1 MNNEFTFIPTPLHF
15 NSVERGIKEG
25 LHLVSGLYPD
35 VGPLGVE
42 AIMDKI
48 RKLTVL
54 SVCLQHIDA
63 MQDGELDINIRSE
76 TEYLL
81 NNKLSNKELSAI
93 ELLKGIECI
102 LAQVQF
108 EPIEDIR
115 DIEEEERFALSFL
128 FNYINYLK
136 DLIIQSI
143 PEFDKAP
150 WEIE

>member
-1 MNNEFTFIPTPLHF
+1 MFIPSPLHF

-25 LHLVSGLYPD
+25 LHLVRGLYPE
-35 VGPLGVE
+35 VGPLRVE
-42 AIMDKI
+42 SLMDDI

-63 MQDGELDINIRSE
+63 MAEGELDISIRSE
-76 TEYLL
+76 TAYLL

-93 ELLKGIECI
+93 ELLKGILCI
-102 LAQVQF
+102 LAQIQS
-108 EPIEDIR
+108 EQIEEIR
-115 DIEEEERFALSFL
+115 DIEERERFALSFL

-136 DLIIQSI
+136 DLIIRTI
-143 PEFDKAP
+143 PAFSEAP

>member
-1 MNNEFTFIPTPLHF
+1 MFIPSPLHF

-25 LHLVSGLYPD
+25 LHLVRGLYPE

-42 AIMDKI
+42 SLMDDI

-63 MQDGELDINIRSE
+63 MAEGELDISIRSE
-76 TEYLL
+76 TAYLL

-93 ELLKGIECI
+93 ELLKGILCI
-102 LAQVQF
+102 LAQIQS
-108 EPIEDIR
+108 EQIEEIR
-115 DIEEEERFALSFL
+115 DIEERERFALSFL

-136 DLIIQSI
+136 DLIIRTI
-143 PEFDKAP
+143 PAFSEAP